1 MSTIRVV
8 ALVLA
13 ASVFTLPACSKSAD
27 QAEQKPQRK
36 LKMKMGGT
44 APADAVTA
52 NIAEFDPNADV
63 LLDMDSYGAEQPDEF
78 AIQQAFFN
86 QFEAIGQCVI
96 DEHERRKDDLDV
108 QFPGDVL
115 IAVKLNPKSSRP
127 FGVNATMPEGFE
139 DATKMKDCLREAAA
153 DARYPK
159 WDGAPRIVE
168 FEFELDPGSVWVEE

>member
-1 MSTIRVV
+1 MSTTARVV
-8 ALVLA
+8 ALVL
-13 ASVFTLPACSKSAD
+13 ASVFTLPACSKSA
-27 QAEQKPQRK
+27 EQGQQQPQRK
-36 LKMKMGGT
+36 LKMKMGGAA
-44 APADAVTA
+44 APDAVTA

-63 LLDMDSYGAEQPDEF
+63 LLDMDSYGGELPDEF

-96 DEHERRKDDLDV
+96 DEHDRRKDAPDV
-108 QFPGDVL
+108 QFPGDVS

-139 DATKMKDCLREAAA
+139 KATKMKDCLREAAA

-159 WDGAPRIVE
+159 WDGPPRIVE